1 MGLTVENME
10 FRDDIFLGITAVVNA
25 LAIYFALFIAP
36 AEVEMGELVR
46 VFYFHL
52 PQAIVCYLTL
62 VISLV
67 SAILYLR
74 TKQTKYDAI
83 SESAA
88 LLGLVYGVI
97 TLVSGAIWANA
108 AWGVYWN
115 WDPRETTTLVLWLA
129 YVGYL
134 FLRMSVENPE
144 RRASVS
150 AAYNV
155 LAFLTVPLSYLSF
168 IIWPS
173 LHPRLSEGGGL
184 GLTGTMV
191 QALLLNMLG
200 GLLFY
205 VWLVRKTYGVRL
217 MKDELERKLS
227 EEARIAG

>member
-67 SAILYLR
+67 GAILFLR

>member
-1 MGLTVENME
+1 MIME
-10 FRDDIFLGITAVVNA
+10 FRDDVFLGITAIVNI
-25 LAIYFALFIAP
+25 LAVYFALFIAP
-36 AEVEMGELVR
+36 AEVEMGEMVR

-67 SAILYLR
+67 SAIIFLR
-74 TKQTKYDAI
+74 NKQIKYDAI

-88 LLGLVYGVI
+88 LLGLVYGLV
-97 TLVSGAIWANA
+97 TLVSGSIWANA
-108 AWGVYWN
+108 AWGIYWN

-129 YVGYL
+129 YLGYF

-144 RRASVS
+144 RKASVS
-150 AAYNV
+150 AAYNI

-173 LHPRLSEGGGL
+173 LHPRLSEGEGL
-184 GLTGTMV
+184 GLSGTMV
-191 QALLLNMLG
+191 QALLLNILG

-205 VWLVRKTYGVRL
+205 IWIIRKTYGVRL
-217 MKDELERKLS
+217 KRDELERKLS
-227 EEARIAG
+227 EETRIAR

>member
-74 TKQTKYDAI
+74 TKQTKYDAM

>member
-1 MGLTVENME
+1 VIEME
-10 FRDDIFLGITAVVNA
+10 FQDDVFLGITAVVNV

-67 SAILYLR
+67 SAALYLR
-74 TKQTKYDAI
+74 TKQARYDAL

-88 LLGLVYGVI
+88 LLGLIYGVI

-129 YVGYL
+129 YVGYF

-191 QALLLNMLG
+191 QALLLNILG

-217 MKDELERKLS
+217 MKDELERKIS
-227 EEARIAG
+227 EETRIAG

>member
-1 MGLTVENME
+1 
-10 FRDDIFLGITAVVNA
+10 
-25 LAIYFALFIAP
+25 
-36 AEVEMGELVR
+36 
-46 VFYFHL
+46 
-52 PQAIVCYLTL
+52 
-62 VISLV
+62 
-67 SAILYLR
+67 LR
-74 TKQTKYDAI
+74 TKQAKYDAI

-88 LLGLVYGVI
+88 FLGLVYGMV

-129 YVGYL
+129 YLGYF

-191 QALLLNMLG
+191 QALLLNILG

-205 VWLVRKTYGVRL
+205 VWIIRKTYGVRL

-227 EEARIAG
+227 EEVRIAG

>member
-1 MGLTVENME
+1 MVNME
-10 FRDDIFLGITAVVNA
+10 FRDDVFLGITAVVNV

-36 AEVEMGELVR
+36 AEVALGELVR

-67 SAILYLR
+67 GAVLFLR

-88 LLGLVYGVI
+88 LLGLVYGMV

-129 YVGYL
+129 YLGYF

-191 QALLLNMLG
+191 QALLLNILG

-205 VWLVRKTYGVRL
+205 VWIIRKTYGVRL

-227 EEARIAG
+227 EEVRIAG

>member
-1 MGLTVENME
+1 MGITVRIME
-10 FRDDIFLGITAVVNA
+10 FRDDVFLGITAIVNI
-25 LAIYFALFIAP
+25 LAVYFALFIAP
-36 AEVEMGELVR
+36 AEVEMGEMVR

-67 SAILYLR
+67 SAIMFLR
-74 TKQTKYDAI
+74 SKQIKYDAL

-88 LLGLVYGVI
+88 LLGLVYGVV
-97 TLVSGAIWANA
+97 TLVSGSIWANA
-108 AWGVYWN
+108 AWGIYWN
-115 WDPRETTTLVLWLA
+115 WDPRETTTLILWLA
-129 YVGYL
+129 YLGYF

-144 RRASVS
+144 RKASVA
-150 AAYNV
+150 AAYNA

-184 GLTGTMV
+184 GLSGTMV
-191 QALLLNMLG
+191 QALLLNILG

-205 VWLVRKTYGVRL
+205 VWIIRKTYGVRL
-217 MKDELERKLS
+217 KRDELERKLS
-227 EEARIAG
+227 EETRIAS

>member
-1 MGLTVENME
+1 ME

-25 LAIYFALFIAP
+25 LAVYFALFLSP

-52 PQAIVCYLTL
+52 PQAIVTYLTL
-62 VISLV
+62 VVSLV
-67 SAILYLR
+67 SAILFLR
-74 TKQTKYDAI
+74 TKATKYDAI

-88 LLGLVYGVI
+88 FLGLIYGVI

-129 YVGYL
+129 YVGYF

-173 LHPRLSEGGGL
+173 LHPRLAEGGGGL
-184 GLTGTMV
+184 GLSGTMV
-191 QALLLNMLG
+191 QALVLNILG
-200 GLLFY
+200 GVLFY
-205 VWLVRKTYGVRL
+205 VWLMRKAYGVRM
-217 MKDELERKLS
+217 MKDELEAKIA
-227 EEARIAG
+227 EDARIAG

>member
-1 MGLTVENME
+1 MTME
-10 FRDDIFLGITAVVNA
+10 FRDDIFLGIAAIVNVLAV
-25 LAIYFALFIAP
+25 YFALFIAP

-67 SAILYLR
+67 SAILFLR
-74 TKQTKYDAI
+74 NKQQKYDAL
-83 SESAA
+83 SESTA
-88 LLGLVYGVI
+88 LLGLVYGVV
-97 TLVSGAIWANA
+97 TLVSGSIWANA
-108 AWGVYWN
+108 AWGIYWN
-115 WDPRETTTLVLWLA
+115 WDPRETTTLLLWLA
-129 YVGYL
+129 YLGYF

-144 RRASVS
+144 RRASV
-150 AAYNV
+150 AAVYNV

-168 IIWPS
+168 SIWPS

-184 GLTGTMV
+184 GLSGTMV
-191 QALLLNMLG
+191 QALLLNILG

-205 VWLVRKTYGVRL
+205 VWIIRKTYGVRL
-217 MKDELERKLS
+217 KKDELERKLS